1 MTISI
6 LQIIIFISYVTFVIN
21 KFGILPSISE
31 SWYRLRDLGG
41 VWYSLFTWF
50 CFGLGFLMFF
60 QTNGNTPLFFLS
72 GAGLSLVGTATMFK
86 EINDKL
92 QGKLHTI
99 GAVIGILGSLIGIGV
114 ERDNWIP
121 LFIFVSVAI
130 LLSLSVKKNRTWWIE
145 IVAFATV
152 GLGLLLTA

>member
-6 LQIIIFISYVTFVIN
+6 LQILIFISYVTFIVI
-21 KFGILPSISE
+21 KFGVLPSISD

-60 QTNGNTPLFFLS
+60 QTNGTTPLFFLS
-72 GAGLSLVGTATMFK
+72 GAGLSAVGVATMFK
-86 EINDKL
+86 LKDDL
-92 QGKLHTI
+92 QPYIHFI
-99 GAVIGILGSLIGIGV
+99 GAVIGILGALVGIGV
-114 ERDNWIP
+114 ERHVWLP
-121 LFIFVSVAI
+121 LIDFII
-130 LLSLSVKKNRTWWIE
+130 LSIILYIFTSKNKTWWIE
-145 IVAFATV
+145 IAAFAAV